1 MRVLSWY
8 RMFYIKTS
16 TAKDMRR
23 SFNCHKMFKC
33 SILGVLPE
41 ITSTLVLPPPK
52 WIRKQP

>member
-33 SILGVLPE
+33 SILGCSPKLHPLL
-41 ITSTLVLPPPK
+41 SPPPPK